1 MKKDITE
8 QLSFNFNDQEENVAL
23 GADGFE
29 AALIGYGTQFS
40 TDLAIYDYE
49 KCIIILIKRDGM
61 TDEEARE
68 YMEYNVCG
76 AWVGKNTPIFLRNLA
91 DESIDG

>member
-8 QLSFNFNDQEENVAL
+8 QLSFDFDDQEENVAL

-29 AALIGYGTQFS
+29 DALIGYGTQFNK
-40 TDLAIYDYE
+40 DLAIYDYE
-49 KCIIILIKRDGM
+49 KCVVVLMKRDGM

-76 AWVGKNTPIFLRNLA
+76 AYIGKNTPVFLRELA
-91 DESIDG
+91 DESIDD

>member
-1 MKKDITE
+1 MNEHD
-8 QLSFNFNDQEENVAL
+8 ENVAL

-29 AALIGYGTQFS
+29 DALIGYGTQFNK
-40 TDLAIYDYE
+40 DLAIYDYE
-49 KCIIILIKRDGM
+49 KCVVVLMKRDGM

-76 AWVGKNTPIFLRNLA
+76 AYMGNNTPVFLR
-91 DESIDG
+91 EEYEE

>member
-1 MKKDITE
+1 MIE
-8 QLSFNFNDQEENVAL
+8 NDENVAL

-29 AALIGYGTQFS
+29 DALIGYGTQFN

-49 KCIIILIKRDGM
+49 KCVIALMKRDGM

-76 AWVGKNTPIFLRNLA
+76 AYMGKNTPVFFRETA
-91 DESIDG
+91 DEAADG